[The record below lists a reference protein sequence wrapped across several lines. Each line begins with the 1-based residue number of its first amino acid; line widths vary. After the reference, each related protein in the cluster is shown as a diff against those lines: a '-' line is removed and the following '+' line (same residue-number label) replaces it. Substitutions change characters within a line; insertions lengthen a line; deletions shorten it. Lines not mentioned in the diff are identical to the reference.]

1 MKHITFTL
9 IFLGLVLLTS
19 AQDIV
24 PNGTP
29 KDKKYGLILGYYG
42 NKLTEAGVQVGLENY
57 LATTNNFQVLSSIL
71 INVYSKKNIHTALSL
86 NPRIG
91 VRHTSNWGL
100 TTEGQLGL
108 GYLHRFYKYDQY
120 KINDSGEIVK
130 KGKAGQ

>member
-9 IFLGLVLLTS
+9 IFLGLVSLTN
-19 AQDIV
+19 AQEIA

-71 INVYSKKNIHTALSL
+71 INV
-86 NPRIG
+86 
-91 VRHTSNWGL
+91 
-100 TTEGQLGL
+100 
-108 GYLHRFYKYDQY
+108 
-120 KINDSGEIVK
+120 
-130 KGKAGQ
+130 